1 MTAEDKKWQAESD
14 MRTLAE
20 AEAIK
25 SDRQRLSKAKKAGA
39 AMVKEKKQEVKRL
52 QKVAKNPSRKPTAK
66 KSPGKKKRK

>member
-39 AMVKEKKQEVKRL
+39 AMVKEKKQEVNRL
-52 QKVAKNPSRKPTAK
+52 QKISKTPSRKPAAK